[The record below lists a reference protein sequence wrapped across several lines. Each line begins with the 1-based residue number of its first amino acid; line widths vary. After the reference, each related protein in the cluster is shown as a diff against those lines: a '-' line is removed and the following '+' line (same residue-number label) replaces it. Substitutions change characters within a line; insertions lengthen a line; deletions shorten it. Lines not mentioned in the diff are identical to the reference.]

1 MEDLSLG
8 EFTSAEIFRTPDIPG
23 PSGGMHPPQE
33 QTAQCTPTLN
43 VGFSAPSAPTPFPQF
58 YSLIN
63 RPFGTVP
70 PLPGFLPFG
79 PAYAGVFPPAIF
91 QFDGN
96 CLHFCEFMHNFNS
109 YIAEYAPD
117 NGFRL

>member
-1 MEDLSLG
+1 MQRYLELLIFLDLQVECIHHKSKLHSAPP
-8 EFTSAEIFRTPDIPG
+8 TS
-23 PSGGMHPPQE
+23 
-33 QTAQCTPTLN
+33 N

-70 PLPGFLPFG
+70 PLPGFLPFK

-117 NGFRL
+117 DRF